1 MDTLFG
7 MQIFQRVV
15 QTGSFSAAG
24 RQVGL
29 SPASVFRHMNALE
42 DRLGAR
48 LMNRTSRKLSLTEAG
63 GLYYKRLE
71 RILADIRD
79 ADAQVGELQ
88 MAPRGTLR
96 VHCRVSLGAQYLA
109 PALPDLLTRYPD
121 LRVDLRLADRNVDL
135 VEENIDVAVLVGR
148 LRDSSLIQRKL
159 ASSPRILCASPSYLA
174 VHPAPVQPGDLAA
187 HNCLA
192 YRTGAP
198 RPVWRFLRDRRVL
211 ELPVGGSLLADNA
224 EVVRLAAVA
233 GLGVALL
240 PNWSIGPDLAA
251 GRLRRILP
259 DYEAT
264 PLGFDNGIYA
274 VMQRSRHRSVKVA
287 LFIEFL
293 VRLFGD
299 RNRLP
304 AS

>member
-1 MDTLFG
+1 MDALFG
-7 MQIFQRVV
+7 MQLFQRVV
-15 QTGSFSAAG
+15 RAGSFSAAG

-48 LMNRTSRKLSLTEAG
+48 LLNRTSRKLSLTEAG
-63 GLYYKRLE
+63 GLYHKRLE
-71 RILADIRD
+71 RILADMQE
-79 ADAQVGELQ
+79 ADAQVAELE

-109 PALPDLLTRYPD
+109 PALPELLAHYPD

-135 VEENIDVAVLVGR
+135 VEENIDVAILVGR
-148 LRDSSLIQRKL
+148 LRDSALIQRKL
-159 ASSPRILCASPSYLA
+159 ASSPRILCASPTYLA
-174 VHPAPVQPGDLAA
+174 EHPAPAQPQDLSA

-192 YRTGAP
+192 YRTGSP
-198 RPVWRFLRDRRVL
+198 RPIWRFLRDRRVL
-211 ELPVGGSLLADNA
+211 ELPVQGNLLADNA

-304 AS
+304 SS